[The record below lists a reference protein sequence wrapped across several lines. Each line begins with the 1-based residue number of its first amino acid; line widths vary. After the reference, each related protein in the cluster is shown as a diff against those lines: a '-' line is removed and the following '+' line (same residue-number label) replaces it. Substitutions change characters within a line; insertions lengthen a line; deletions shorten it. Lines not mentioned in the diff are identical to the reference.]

1 MISKVFISKVR
12 SLDTMDCNFDAGVN
26 VICGP
31 NGCGKTTIL
40 ESIHLLSQGF
50 SFRSR
55 DLRELITWKNDE
67 LILRGEFNDEGR
79 SRMRALRVYSRG
91 SEVRE
96 NGETLKSPASF
107 FGKCPAVI
115 MQPSDIELLRGGP
128 EVRRHWLDEIL
139 CYRSSANAQVLR
151 RYKRVL
157 QQRNK
162 WLKEFKQ
169 NGAAV
174 GGEDLFRVLTQQLI
188 ELGAKLW
195 AARLSLSKEV
205 SEIITRYYR
214 KLSGG
219 VDEITCAY
227 KSSILKSLDAL
238 DVAVPMPDDMMN
250 EIPADVSGTVNA
262 VGGAS
267 GNACFGGEGSETVG
281 AGGMP
286 SAGDISRDEVG
297 SVASAEGLGNVTDG
311 TENATDGVSEEML
324 RNAFARKLADLEF
337 VERLQGMTMAGPHR
351 DDLALC
357 ASGYEMRSVGSQ
369 GQCRSAAVAM
379 RFAAVDVASRYLTK
393 PILLLDDIFAEL
405 DVNRRDAVASLIR
418 EKECQVVIATP
429 QAEDLP
435 FKADV
440 EIKLDVGGR
449 IKT

>member
-1 MISKVFISKVR
+1 MFISKVR
-12 SLDTMDCNFDAGVN
+12 SLESMDCNFDAGIN

-40 ESIHLLSQGF
+40 ESIHLLAQGF

-55 DLRELITWKNDE
+55 DLRELITWKNNE
-67 LILRGEFNDEGR
+67 LILRGEFEDEGR
-79 SRMRALRVYSRG
+79 ARMRAIRVYSRG

-96 NGETLKSPASF
+96 NGESLKSPTSF
-107 FGKCPAVI
+107 FGTCPAVI

-195 AARLSLSKEV
+195 AARISLSKEV

-238 DVAVPMPDDMMN
+238 DAADPLSDEMMD
-250 EIPADVSGTVNA
+250 EIPVGGA
-262 VGGAS
+262 VGGIVSGIAAEGNAAYDAGGNALENDAENAS
-267 GNACFGGEGSETVG
+267 GSE
-281 AGGMP
+281 
-286 SAGDISRDEVG
+286 
-297 SVASAEGLGNVTDG
+297 ASDVP
-311 TENATDGVSEEML
+311 SEEML
-324 RNAFARKLADLEF
+324 RNAFSRKLADLEF

-418 EKECQVVIATP
+418 EKQCQVVIATP

-435 FKADV
+435 FKADAMI
-440 EIKLDVGGR
+440 EL
-449 IKT
+449 

>member
-1 MISKVFISKVR
+1 MVSVQPWLAGIHSLISKVFISKVR
-12 SLDTMDCNFDAGVN
+12 SLDSMDCSFDAGIN

-40 ESIHLLSQGF
+40 ETVHLLAQGF

-55 DLRELITWKNDE
+55 DLRELITWKQNE
-67 LILRGEFNDEGR
+67 MILRGEFNDEGR

-91 SEVRE
+91 CDVRE
-96 NGETLKSPASF
+96 NGESLKSPTSF
-107 FGKCPAVI
+107 FGTCPAVI

-139 CYRSSANAQVLR
+139 CYRSSANALVLR

-169 NGAAV
+169 SGSAV

-195 AARLSLSKEV
+195 SARIALSKEV

-238 DVAVPMPDDMMN
+238 DAAEPMSDEMMD
-250 EIPADVSGTVNA
+250 EIPSD
-262 VGGAS
+262 AS
-267 GNACFGGEGSETVG
+267 GSASG
-281 AGGMP
+281 AVAENTP
-286 SAGDISRDEVG
+286 DI
-297 SVASAEGLGNVTDG
+297 ASAECAGAG
-311 TENATDGVSEEML
+311 EGVSEEML
-324 RNAFARKLADLEF
+324 RNAFARKLADLEY

-379 RFAAVDVASRYLTK
+379 RFAAVDVASRYLMK

-418 EKECQVVIATP
+418 EKECQVIIATP

-435 FKADV
+435 FKADAMI
-440 EIKLDVGGR
+440 ELKI
-449 IKT
+449 

>member
-12 SLDTMDCNFDAGVN
+12 SLESMDCNFDAGIN

-40 ESIHLLSQGF
+40 ESIHLLAQGF

-55 DLRELITWKNDE
+55 DLRELITWKNNE
-67 LILRGEFNDEGR
+67 LILRGEFEDDGR
-79 SRMRALRVYSRG
+79 TRMRAIRVYSRG

-96 NGETLKSPASF
+96 NGESLKSPTSF
-107 FGKCPAVI
+107 FGTCPAVI

-195 AARLSLSKEV
+195 AARISLSKEV

-238 DVAVPMPDDMMN
+238 DAADPLSEEMMD
-250 EIPADVSGTVNA
+250 EIP
-262 VGGAS
+262 VGGAAGGIVS
-267 GNACFGGEGSETVG
+267 IAAEGNAAYDAGGNALDNDAENASGSE
-281 AGGMP
+281 
-286 SAGDISRDEVG
+286 
-297 SVASAEGLGNVTDG
+297 ASDVP
-311 TENATDGVSEEML
+311 SEEML
-324 RNAFARKLADLEF
+324 RNAFSRKLADLEF

-418 EKECQVVIATP
+418 EKQCQVVIATP

-440 EIKLDVGGR
+440 EIKLEVGS
-449 IKT
+449 

>member
-1 MISKVFISKVR
+1 
-12 SLDTMDCNFDAGVN
+12 MDCNFDAGIN

-40 ESIHLLSQGF
+40 ESIHLLAQGF

-55 DLRELITWKNDE
+55 DLRELITWKQNE
-67 LILRGEFNDEGR
+67 LILRGEFEDEGR
-79 SRMRALRVYSRG
+79 ERKRALRVFSRG

-96 NGETLKSPASF
+96 NGETLKSPTAF
-107 FGKCPAVI
+107 FGTCPAVI

-139 CYRSSANAQVLR
+139 CYRSSANALVLR

-195 AARLSLSKEV
+195 AARFALSKEV

-238 DVAVPMPDDMMN
+238 DAAEPLSDEMMD
-250 EIPADVSGTVNA
+250 EIPAGVTGAAEGS
-262 VGGAS
+262 VGIARGECAECSVDGS
-267 GNACFGGEGSETVG
+267 GNVAGSAVDSSD
-281 AGGMP
+281 A
-286 SAGDISRDEVG
+286 
-297 SVASAEGLGNVTDG
+297 
-311 TENATDGVSEEML
+311 VSEEML
-324 RNAFARKLADLEF
+324 RNAFARKLVDLEF

-418 EKECQVVIATP
+418 EKQCQVVIATP

-440 EIKLDVGGR
+440 R
-449 IKT
+449 IQIGF

>member
-1 MISKVFISKVR
+1 MISKIFISKVR
-12 SLDTMDCNFDAGVN
+12 SLISMDCNFCDGIN

-67 LILRGEFNDEGR
+67 LILRGEFNDDGR

-91 SEVRE
+91 NEVRE
-96 NGETLKSPASF
+96 NGETLKSPALF
-107 FGKCPAVI
+107 FGSCPAVI

-195 AARLSLSKEV
+195 AARLALSNEV

-219 VDEITCAY
+219 VDNITCSY
-227 KSSILKSLDAL
+227 KSSILKTLDAL
-238 DVAVPMPDDMMN
+238 DASESMSNEMMDEIPSDEASSVAVANVAENTDGIN
-250 EIPADVSGTVNA
+250 GT
-262 VGGAS
+262 
-267 GNACFGGEGSETVG
+267 GNA
-281 AGGMP
+281 
-286 SAGDISRDEVG
+286 
-297 SVASAEGLGNVTDG
+297 
-311 TENATDGVSEEML
+311 DGVSEEML
-324 RNAFARKLADLEF
+324 RNAFSRKLADLEF

-357 ASGYEMRSVGSQ
+357 ASGYEIRSVGSQ

-435 FKADV
+435 FKADAIL
-440 EIKLDVGGR
+440 ELSC
-449 IKT
+449 

>member
-1 MISKVFISKVR
+1 
-12 SLDTMDCNFDAGVN
+12 MDCNFDAGIN

-40 ESIHLLSQGF
+40 ESIHLLAQGF

-55 DLRELITWKNDE
+55 DLRELITWKQNE
-67 LILRGEFNDEGR
+67 LILRGEFEDEGR
-79 SRMRALRVYSRG
+79 ERMRALRVFSRG

-96 NGETLKSPASF
+96 NGETLKSPTAF
-107 FGKCPAVI
+107 FGTCPAVI

-139 CYRSSANAQVLR
+139 CYRSAANALVLR

-195 AARLSLSKEV
+195 AARIALSKEV

-238 DVAVPMPDDMMN
+238 DVADPLSEEMMD
-250 EIPADVSGTVNA
+250 EIPAGGSVNA
-262 VGGAS
+262 
-267 GNACFGGEGSETVG
+267 
-281 AGGMP
+281 
-286 SAGDISRDEVG
+286 
-297 SVASAEGLGNVTDG
+297 AEEEAVDSSD
-311 TENATDGVSEEML
+311 AVSEEML

-351 DDLALC
+351 DDLSLC

-405 DVNRRDAVASLIR
+405 DVNRRDAVAALIR

-440 EIKLDVGGR
+440 EIKLEVGSR
-449 IKT
+449 K

>member
-1 MISKVFISKVR
+1 VR
-12 SLDTMDCNFDAGVN
+12 SLESMDCNFDAGIN

-40 ESIHLLSQGF
+40 ESIHLLAQGF

-55 DLRELITWKNDE
+55 DLRELITWKNNE
-67 LILRGEFNDEGR
+67 LILRGEFEDEGR
-79 SRMRALRVYSRG
+79 ARMRAIRVYSRG

-96 NGETLKSPASF
+96 NGESLKSPTSF
-107 FGKCPAVI
+107 FGTCPAVI

-174 GGEDLFRVLTQQLI
+174 GGEDLFRVLTQQLV

-195 AARLSLSKEV
+195 AARISLSKEV

-238 DVAVPMPDDMMN
+238 DAADPLSDEMMD
-250 EIPADVSGTVNA
+250 EIPVGGA
-262 VGGAS
+262 VGGIVSGIAAEGNAAYDAGGNALENDAENAS
-267 GNACFGGEGSETVG
+267 GSE
-281 AGGMP
+281 
-286 SAGDISRDEVG
+286 
-297 SVASAEGLGNVTDG
+297 ASDVP
-311 TENATDGVSEEML
+311 SEEML
-324 RNAFARKLADLEF
+324 RNAFSRKLADLEF

-418 EKECQVVIATP
+418 EKQCQVVIATP

-435 FKADV
+435 FKADAMI
-440 EIKLDVGGR
+440 EL
-449 IKT
+449 

>member
-12 SLDTMDCNFDAGVN
+12 SLESMDCNFDAGIN

-40 ESIHLLSQGF
+40 ESIHLLAQGF

-55 DLRELITWKNDE
+55 DLRELITWKNNE
-67 LILRGEFNDEGR
+67 LILRGEFEDEGR
-79 SRMRALRVYSRG
+79 TRMRAIRVYSRG

-96 NGETLKSPASF
+96 NGESLKSPTSF
-107 FGKCPAVI
+107 FGTCPAVI

-195 AARLSLSKEV
+195 AARISLSKEV

-238 DVAVPMPDDMMN
+238 DAADPLSEEMMD
-250 EIPADVSGTVNA
+250 EIP
-262 VGGAS
+262 VGGAAGGIVS
-267 GNACFGGEGSETVG
+267 IAAEGNAAYDAGGNALENDAENASGSE
-281 AGGMP
+281 
-286 SAGDISRDEVG
+286 
-297 SVASAEGLGNVTDG
+297 ASDVP
-311 TENATDGVSEEML
+311 SEEML
-324 RNAFARKLADLEF
+324 RNAFSRKLADLEF

-418 EKECQVVIATP
+418 EKQCQVVIATP

-440 EIKLDVGGR
+440 VLELSI
-449 IKT
+449 

>member
-1 MISKVFISKVR
+1 
-12 SLDTMDCNFDAGVN
+12 
-26 VICGP
+26 
-31 NGCGKTTIL
+31 
-40 ESIHLLSQGF
+40 
-50 SFRSR
+50 
-55 DLRELITWKNDE
+55 
-67 LILRGEFNDEGR
+67 
-79 SRMRALRVYSRG
+79 MRAIRVYSRG

-96 NGETLKSPASF
+96 NGESLKSPTSF
-107 FGKCPAVI
+107 FGTCPAVI

-195 AARLSLSKEV
+195 AARIALSKEV

-227 KSSILKSLDAL
+227 KSSILKTLDAL
-238 DVAVPMPDDMMN
+238 DVADSMTDEMMD
-250 EIPADVSGTVNA
+250 ELPENA
-262 VGGAS
+262 VARAVVDAPDNAT
-267 GNACFGGEGSETVG
+267 GNAMNNAPG
-281 AGGMP
+281 A
-286 SAGDISRDEVG
+286 AG
-297 SVASAEGLGNVTDG
+297 AECADSFGNVAGNAADG
-311 TENATDGVSEEML
+311 SDAPSEDML
-324 RNAFARKLADLEF
+324 RNAFSRKLADLEF
-337 VERLQGMTMAGPHR
+337 VERMQGMTMAGPHR

-418 EKECQVVIATP
+418 EKQCQVVIATP

-440 EIKLDVGGR
+440 EIKLEVGS
-449 IKT
+449 

>member
-1 MISKVFISKVR
+1 
-12 SLDTMDCNFDAGVN
+12 MDCHFDAGIN

-40 ESIHLLSQGF
+40 ESIHLLAQGF

-55 DLRELITWKNDE
+55 DLRELITWKQNE
-67 LILRGEFNDEGR
+67 LILRGEFEDEGR

-96 NGETLKSPASF
+96 NGESLKSPTSF
-107 FGKCPAVI
+107 FGTCPAVI

-128 EVRRHWLDEIL
+128 DVRRHWLDEIL

-169 NGAAV
+169 KGAAV

-188 ELGAKLW
+188 ELGSKLW
-195 AARLSLSKEV
+195 LARISLSNEV

-238 DVAVPMPDDMMN
+238 DVADPFSDEMMDELPVDAAARVAADETAVYDASGSASEN
-250 EIPADVSGTVNA
+250 AGNAPAACAECTGAADV
-262 VGGAS
+262 
-267 GNACFGGEGSETVG
+267 
-281 AGGMP
+281 P
-286 SAGDISRDEVG
+286 
-297 SVASAEGLGNVTDG
+297 
-311 TENATDGVSEEML
+311 SEEML

-418 EKECQVVIATP
+418 EKQCQVVIATP

-440 EIKLDVGGR
+440 VLELSI
-449 IKT
+449 